1 MLPTA
6 PDGGLEDLSTRAM
19 HMGPITRNMEHSATQ
34 DVQLVTSRT
43 YLGIDASTLH
53 RARQDSVMIMLSAQ
67 SQIRMVEDSDL
78 FMVALLVKNGAYS
91 IIPNAEKTFTM
102 LRAALVV
109 PLAHLVLLTSVFHA
123 KGTRIIEELAGL

>member
-1 MLPTA
+1 M
-6 PDGGLEDLSTRAM
+6 D
-19 HMGPITRNMEHSATQ
+19 MGPVTRNMEHSATQ
-34 DVQLVTSRT
+34 DVQMVTART

-53 RARQDSVMIMLSAQ
+53 RAQQDSVMIMVGAQ
-67 SQIRMVEDSDL
+67 SQIHMVEEPDL

-91 IIPNAEKTFTM
+91 IIPNAAKTFTM
-102 LRAALVV
+102 LGAALVV